1 MQPKTIFSTALLSL
15 LPAFV
20 LLPALAAQAQYAY
33 TITPLDDAQTSFHPQ
48 GLNNLGQISGYAYV
62 PVQINTQT
70 TQYYNHAYFYTDGQL
85 HDPSPLYQGNSSGG
99 KINDHGDML
108 IGGAL
113 YNVNAR
119 HGGNISG
126 LPPQTVLHDINQNGD
141 IVGYQLLNANNKPL
155 IYHSSTGQIQ
165 YLGVPPDAKTGSYDA
180 VAINNNGLAVG
191 DSVYND
197 GGHATLFNN
206 GTAQDLGNQP
216 NGINTQATGINDAGD
231 ICGYSDA
238 VVNGQVGYQ
247 SFLYRNGQYTNLGTL
262 PGEIAMFANAIS
274 NNGDV
279 VGNTY
284 YHPFVYHNGTLSNLF
299 DLVDPSLG
307 WTKGTA
313 VDINDQGWIVGY
325 GNKGGFLMKPNVSTP
340 APGSLLVCGLGGGLL
355 LMLRLRGRKRA
366 SLYELE
372 AYGPA
377 GQTP

>member
-1 MQPKTIFSTALLSL
+1 MQPKTIFSTALLPLLASL
-15 LPAFV
+15 V
-20 LLPALAAQAQYAY
+20 LVPSVKAQAQYAY
-33 TITPLDDAQTSFHPQ
+33 TITSLDDAQTSFHPQ

-119 HGGNISG
+119 HGDFIPGLVSPTVISG
-126 LPPQTVLHDINQNGD
+126 INQNGD
-141 IVGYQLLNANNKPL
+141 VSGNDRINFYDKPF
-155 IYHSSTGQIQ
+155 IYHSSTGQLQ
-165 YLGVPPDAKTGSYDA
+165 YLPYPQGGGDFKTSG
-180 VAINNNGLAVG
+180 INNKGQVSGFWNTPTQLQTAFF
-191 DSVYND
+191 D
-197 GGHATLFNN
+197 GTV
-206 GTAQDLGNQP
+206 TQDLGQQP

-247 SFLYRNGQYTNLGTL
+247 SFLYHNGQYTNLGTL
-262 PGEIAMFANAIS
+262 PGEIDMFAHAIS

-355 LMLRLRGRKRA
+355 MLRLRRRCR
-366 SLYELE
+366 
-372 AYGPA
+372 
-377 GQTP
+377 